1 MLHVNVVHMP
11 MSPNYVRSLHNGVS
25 LLDLVYIDP
34 FLVASNIYI
43 LPTPM
48 FPLLSI
54 SNPNLF
60 ISQPLNTGLL

>member
-48 FPLLSI
+48 FP
-54 SNPNLF
+54 F
-60 ISQPLNTGLL
+60 CQ